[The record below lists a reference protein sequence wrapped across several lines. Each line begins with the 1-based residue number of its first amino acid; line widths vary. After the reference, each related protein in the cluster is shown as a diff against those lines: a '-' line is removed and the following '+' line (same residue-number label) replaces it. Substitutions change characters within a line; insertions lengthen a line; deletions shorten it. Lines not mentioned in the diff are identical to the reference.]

1 MIRFFFTIRRCGC
14 ILTLSPSFRFSEKW
28 LIFQVEGCTTVLA
41 VQHFDFSRKQCRFKW
56 RDAAFSFSHPLRKS
70 NSKSYFF
77 SCLCCCVY
85 NSVTRTNAGT
95 ITWAVR
101 WTRSETSERKWLEAK
116 ESLCRENT
124 LNSESVGCFCKAEE
138 AEVLIFRV
146 EDSETAGPS
155 GLAEAG
161 SFIVG
166 ED

>member
-1 MIRFFFTIRRCGC
+1 M
-14 ILTLSPSFRFSEKW
+14 
-28 LIFQVEGCTTVLA
+28 
-41 VQHFDFSRKQCRFKW
+41 
-56 RDAAFSFSHPLRKS
+56 
-70 NSKSYFF
+70 
-77 SCLCCCVY
+77 
-85 NSVTRTNAGT
+85 
-95 ITWAVR
+95 
-101 WTRSETSERKWLEAK
+101 EAK

-124 LNSESVGCFCKAEE
+124 LNSESVGCCCKAEE